1 VEPPSDPPV
10 VDAGADGEFLRR
22 RGSHVPRRPV
32 RGAAGSGVKYLENAV
47 GIIIGIVDAIIIII
61 IVIIVIIIIIIIVII
76 IIVIFVVINDIIVIV
91 IVIFGGGTGQIGS
104 QTGAPA
110 ATRQA

>member
-10 VDAGADGEFLRR
+10 VDAGADGEFLGR

-61 IVIIVIIIIIIIVII
+61 IVIIVIIIIIIVII

>member
-10 VDAGADGEFLRR
+10 VDAGADGEFLGR

-47 GIIIGIVDAIIIII
+47 GIIIGSVDAN
-61 IVIIVIIIIIIIVII
+61 IIIIIIIVII